1 MLMPVIPLY
10 RTDAVPHPQAQ
21 VCVACEVRQAALFG
35 ALDDA
40 GLARIHEHIPS
51 TEWAPDAVL
60 WRRGERGSAAYT
72 LRSGIVRFERITSS
86 GERRIVRLAGRGDL
100 IGQQALLG
108 EAYADEAVACT
119 PVRMCRLPA
128 PMIQRMGAEEPA
140 LLQELM
146 RRWQRAVDEA
156 EGWLAEL
163 TTGPARRRLLRLL
176 DRLAADAEPG
186 ALLWMPR
193 RDEIGDMLNM
203 TVETASRVVSQLRRE
218 GVLTLQG
225 PRNATV
231 EAAALRA
238 ALKAEEA
245 G

>member
-10 RTDAVPHPQAQ
+10 RQEAVRHPQAQ
-21 VCVACEVRQAALFG
+21 VCVACEVRRSALFG

-40 GLARIHEHIPS
+40 GLDRIHEHIAS
-51 TEWAPDAVL
+51 LDLAADQRL

-72 LRSGIVRFERITSS
+72 LRSGIVRFERITES

-100 IGQQALLG
+100 IGQQALISQ
-108 EAYADEAVACT
+108 AYADEAVACT
-119 PVRMCRLPA
+119 PVQMCRLPA
-128 PMIQRMGAEEPA
+128 AMIQDLSTAEPA

-146 RRWQRAVDEA
+146 RRWQRAVDDA

-163 TTGPARRRLLRLL
+163 TAGPARRRLLRLL
-176 DRLAADAEPG
+176 ARLGTEAEPG
-186 ALLWMPR
+186 APLWMPR

-225 PRNATV
+225 PR
-231 EAAALRA
+231 AAVVHAEALRA
-238 ALKAEEA
+238 ALDAEDA

>member
-10 RTDAVPHPQAQ
+10 RQEAVRHPQAQ
-21 VCVACEVRQAALFG
+21 VCVACEVRRSALFG

-40 GLARIHEHIPS
+40 GLDRIHEHIAS
-51 TEWAPDAVL
+51 LDLAPDQRL

-72 LRSGIVRFERITSS
+72 LRSGIVRFERVTES

-100 IGQQALLG
+100 IGQPALIG
-108 EAYADEAVACT
+108 EPYPDDAVACT
-119 PVRMCRLPA
+119 PVQMCRLPA
-128 PMIQRMGAEEPA
+128 RLIQNISAAEPA

-146 RRWQRAVDEA
+146 RRWQRAVDDA

-163 TTGPARRRLLRLL
+163 SAGPARRRLLRLL
-176 DRLAADAEPG
+176 QRLSAHAGPG
-186 ALLWMPR
+186 TPLWMPR
-193 RDEIGDMLNM
+193 RDEIGDMLSM
-203 TVETASRVVSQLRRE
+203 TVETASRVVSRLRRE

-225 PRNATV
+225 PR
-231 EAAALRA
+231 AAVVHAEALRA
-238 ALKAEEA
+238 ALEAEDA

>member
-10 RTDAVPHPQAQ
+10 RQDAERHPQAQ
-21 VCVACEVRQAALFG
+21 VCGACEVRRAALFG

-40 GLARIHEHIPS
+40 GLERIHEHIVS
-51 TEWAPDAVL
+51 MELAPDALL

-72 LRSGIVRFERITSS
+72 LRSGIVRFERITES
-86 GERRIVRLAGRGDL
+86 GERRIVRLAGKGDL
-100 IGQQALLG
+100 IGQQALIG
-108 EAYADEAVACT
+108 AAYADEAVACT
-119 PVRMCRLPA
+119 PVQMCRLPA
-128 PMIQRMGAEEPA
+128 AMIQDLSTAEPA

-163 TTGPARRRLLRLL
+163 TAGPARRRLLRLL
-176 DRLAADAEPG
+176 ARLVTETEPG
-186 ALLWMPR
+186 APLWMPR

-225 PRNATV
+225 ARGATV
-231 EAAALRA
+231 DAAALRA
-238 ALKAEEA
+238 ALEAEDA